1 MLRRSLF
8 RALSLFLLYVLC
20 VNSFPPV
27 SIRAAQVP
35 RATDVIQPEAF
46 VSLAP
51 VPRGRTVDLA
61 VIAHIRSGFHMNSHQ
76 PKEDYLIPTA
86 LTADLPEGL
95 RALSTIYPPGAMR
108 KFKFSPDALSVYD
121 GSVTIR
127 MKLQVAATAPLGKL
141 TLPLTLRYQP
151 CNDELCLPPASL
163 PLSIEIE
170 IAPAGAKAQPQH
182 PEIFSAPAGK
192 KAPLKE
198 VN

>member
-1 MLRRSLF
+1 MLRRSSL
-8 RALSLFLLYVLC
+8 LCVLLLFLLCALC
-20 VNSFPPV
+20 VESFFCF
-27 SIRAAQVP
+27 SLRAAQVP
-35 RATDVIQPEAF
+35 RATDVVKPEAF

-61 VIAHIRSGFHMNSHQ
+61 VVAHIRSGFHMNSHQ

-86 LTADLPEGL
+86 LTADLPKGL
-95 RALSTIYPPGAMR
+95 RALSTIYPAGAMR

-151 CNDELCLPPASL
+151 CNDELCLPPANL

-192 KAPLKE
+192 KAPSKK
-198 VN
+198 